1 MLDAKN
7 ESAFLNRA
15 ITNTLLKNFEEAKA
29 DFEKAV
35 CLSPFSAAVYYNK
48 ANLYNTLKQYEQA
61 EEDISKGMA
70 SAWES
75 AVTSVSIYFKKI
87 FLDAKIEL

>member
-1 MLDAKN
+1 MFDPKN

-35 CLSPFSAAVYYNK
+35 CLCPVSAAIYFNK
-48 ANLYNTLKQYEQA
+48 ANLHNTLQQYEQA
-61 EEDISKGMA
+61 EEDISKGM
-70 SAWES
+70 SF
-75 AVTSVSIYFKKI
+75 T
-87 FLDAKIEL
+87 